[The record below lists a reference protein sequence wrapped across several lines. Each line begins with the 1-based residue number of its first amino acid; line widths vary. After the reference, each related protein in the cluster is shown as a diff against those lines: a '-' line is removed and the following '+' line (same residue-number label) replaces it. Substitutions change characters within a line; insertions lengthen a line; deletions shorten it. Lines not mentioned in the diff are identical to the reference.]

1 MGRDNLKNRSI
12 VFGGIVVMISL
23 TFIIRLAHLQLVTSE
38 WSNYAGRLTEERE
51 TLEPMRGQF
60 IDRNGELVVTN
71 IASYSLLF
79 TPRNSKN
86 LDTLGLA
93 NLLGLEL
100 TELSKRLDKA
110 ASYSR
115 YVPSVILKHL
125 SAREFAEI
133 SKPLMNYPGVKSS
146 TQSIRS
152 NVSGGSAAHLLGEYR
167 EVDRDDMRKDVFY
180 KLGDYKG
187 KSGLEAKYE
196 NSLRGENGARYHI
209 VDVRNNVRST
219 LQNLDTMPIPGS
231 DVTLTLDIELQAY
244 AEKLL
249 KGKRGSVVAIEP
261 ETGEVLA
268 IVSSPFYDANSLTG
282 KRRGLVYDSLR
293 KHTWKPLYNRAL
305 RGTYRP
311 GSIFKMVQGLVAL
324 DEGVISKN
332 TVINCDRSIIGCH
345 GPHSADDLTNAITHS
360 CNPYFYEVMRRV
372 VQRGRDSNPLVDASL
387 GLENWNKRI
396 MEFGFGTNLGG
407 HIPGTRSGSIPNSSY
422 YDGIYGKS
430 HWGFQ
435 TIYSIAIGEGELL
448 TTPLQMANLAVIIAN
463 RGSFR
468 EPHAVRDIGGKGK
481 PIGIDS
487 LHIMSVSAKYFEPV
501 VDAMQ
506 NVIEDLHGTA
516 TRAKVDGISIC
527 GKTGTVQ
534 NGDLEDHSVFMA
546 FAPRDNPQIAISVY
560 VEYAGAG
567 GSWAAPI
574 AGLLIEKY
582 LTDTVIYSLREQ
594 RILDFQQ

>member
-1 MGRDNLKNRSI
+1 MGRDNLKNRSL

-23 TFIIRLAHLQLVTSE
+23 IFIIRLAHLQLVTSE

-93 NLLGLEL
+93 NLLGLNL
-100 TELSKRLDKA
+100 SELSKRLDKA

-133 SKPLMNYPGVKSS
+133 SKPLRNYPGVKSS

-152 NVSGGSAAHLLGEYR
+152 NVSGGSAGHLLGEYR

-430 HWGFQ
+430 HWGFR

-481 PIGIDS
+481 PMGIDS

-516 TRAKVDGISIC
+516 RRAKVDGISIC

-560 VEYAGAG
+560 VEYAGSG

-582 LTDTVIYSLREQ
+582 LTDTVTYSLREK
-594 RILDFQQ
+594 RILDFQP

>member
-23 TFIIRLAHLQLVTSE
+23 IFIIRLAHLQLVTSE

-93 NLLGLEL
+93 NLIGLEL

-133 SKPLMNYPGVKSS
+133 SKPLTNYPGVKSS

-152 NVSGGSAAHLLGEYR
+152 NVSAGSAAHLLGEYR